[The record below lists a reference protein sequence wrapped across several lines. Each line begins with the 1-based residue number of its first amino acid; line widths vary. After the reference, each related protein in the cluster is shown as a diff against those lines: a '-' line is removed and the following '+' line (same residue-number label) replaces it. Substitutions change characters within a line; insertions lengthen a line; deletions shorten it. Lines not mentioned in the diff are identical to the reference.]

1 MAQQIKLLDI
11 MFYTAAAQ
19 QHGEDSEPDHEV
31 GDLQDM
37 LRAMWSIL
45 TPAQRVAY
53 ASSDAVQQTLESALP
68 DFHAEMPALLGSLPK
83 LTNEAMD
90 RGWVVPLNLFTSAL
104 KKRITNGGPTLVELR
119 DGTLEKIV
127 HREANPTLDED
138 EAFENETGTR
148 RWRLNGASI
157 HSADLDMVSMT

>member
-11 MFYTAAAQ
+11 MFYTSAAQ

-37 LRAMWSIL
+37 LRAMWAIL

-53 ASSDAVQQTLESALP
+53 ASSDAVQQILQGALP
-68 DFHAEMPALLGSLPK
+68 DYDADAPAMLAELPK

-90 RGWVVPLNLFTSAL
+90 NRWNAPLNLFTSTL
-104 KKRITNGGPTLVELR
+104 KERIAQNGPVLVELR
-119 DGTLEKIV
+119 DGTVEKII
-127 HREANPTLDED
+127 HREANPALDED
-138 EAFENETGTR
+138 EAFENLARTKV
-148 RWRLNGASI
+148 WRLNGASI
-157 HSADLDMVSMT
+157 HSADLDMMSMA